1 MHQPGETIDGRYEL
15 IRGLGRGGM
24 GEVWSAADLK
34 LGRSVAIKLLFMPQ
48 EADHASRAV
57 KRLGAEARALALV
70 GHEHAVTV
78 YDWGGA
84 GGDFYITMELLDGHT
99 LQALLDRA
107 RRERADGKP
116 LDAALPELDK
126 VVEWADRICEVL
138 ETAHASGI
146 VHRDIKPSNVMVTQR
161 GAVRVLDF
169 GIAKLLEESG
179 QTRPGTV
186 LGTPAY
192 MAPEQERG
200 SAGRRSDLYSLG
212 CLLYALVTGWPPAR
226 GEGVVAPAPGS
237 LRPGLPAGL
246 DRLILRLLKED
257 PAARPQTAGEV
268 RRLLGT
274 ALMRQPDAPAPVL
287 PGPPVLEPVIWYDRE
302 PEPTDPYDPE
312 GEPVADKESEWWDAL
327 YPPEPDPEPEPKP
340 RPAAPRPQP
349 AAPTRL
355 YSAADGLVP
364 VPRARPARPMAPK
377 PGARVRERARERER
391 EARRQQ
397 ARVKRREIAETI
409 GTVLLTWAGTTGL
422 VFTTTDLSFV
432 LSALCGVSAAGLA
445 YGAELVV
452 RRFQIYPRRF
462 RTGRF
467 RTAGVEDGVVVAS
480 LAVFLIVLGGCIWLM
495 ASQTDQPW
503 WADALSGAGEA
514 VGMAIG
520 AGSASAF
527 LLDDGWKNV
536 GQVLINGILLGA
548 IAFGLFFAAL
558 DMAWWTAMISALAV
572 WAAGSFLS
580 AILDLIAE
588 DIGA

>member
-116 LDAALPELDK
+116 LDAALPELSK

-246 DRLILRLLKED
+246 DRLIVRLLEED

-327 YPPEPDPEPEPKP
+327 YPPEPGPEPEAQPKPKP

-364 VPRARPARPMAPK
+364 VPRARRPAKQPPRTSAL
-377 PGARVRERARERER
+377 ARERER

-397 ARVKRREIAETI
+397 AQVKRRERAETI
-409 GTVLLTWAGTTGL
+409 ATVLLTWGGTSLL
-422 VFTTTDLSFV
+422 VFTTTDLSSL
-432 LSALCGVSAAGLA
+432 LSALCGVAAAGLA
-445 YGAELVV
+445 YGADLVI
-452 RRFQIYPRRF
+452 RRFEIYPHRV
-462 RTGRF
+462 G
-467 RTAGVEDGVVVAS
+467 AAPGYPDGEDIAILGSLTTFFVV
-480 LAVFLIVLGGCIWLM
+480 LAGCIWLM
-495 ASQTDQPW
+495 AAQTDLPW
-503 WADALSGAGEA
+503 WADILAGAGEA
-514 VGMAIG
+514 VGMLLAAMGG
-520 AGSASAF
+520 AVW
-527 LLDDGWKNV
+527 LVDEGWKNV
-536 GQVLINGILLGA
+536 GQVLINGFLLGA
-548 IAFGLFFAAL
+548 IAFGLFFVAL
-558 DMAWWTAMISALAV
+558 DMAWWTAMISAVAV
-572 WAAGSFLS
+572 WAAGSFVS
-580 AILDLIAE
+580 AILDAAAE
-588 DIGA
+588 EVAA